1 MQSWTLPREADG
13 REMRKA
19 GDLTAKDTGVTV
31 LPLKTDE
38 DVVRL
43 RQTVRECL
51 VSIGFNLIDQ
61 TKMVTAASE
70 LARNTLRYGGGG
82 ESHVLRV
89 VDGSRRGVSLSFID
103 QGPGIA
109 DVTLAL
115 KDGYTT
121 GGGLGLGLSGAKRLS
136 DEFELETTPGKGTIV
151 RITKWKPF

>member
-1 MQSWTLPREADG
+1 MLGKADVLSTNDAEA
-13 REMRKA
+13 
-19 GDLTAKDTGVTV
+19 VIV
-31 LPLKTDE
+31 PLRSDE

-43 RQTVRECL
+43 RQTVREAL
-51 VSIGFNLIDQ
+51 ISIGFSLVDQ

-82 ESHVLRV
+82 ESRIVKV
-89 VDGSRRGVSLSFID
+89 TNGTKRGLSLAFID
-103 QGPGIA
+103 SGPGIA
-109 DVTLAL
+109 DVELAL

-136 DEFELETTPGKGTIV
+136 DEFDLQTAPGQGTTV